1 MAILYLIVFIFYLTY
16 FKKEYIMDPVKVRN
30 AIVEIS
36 DAMTRAQAER
46 ELIREIVKKIHDE
59 EGLDKRVFRKMANVY
74 YKGNFQDETALNEEF
89 ETTFTNV
96 MS

>member
-1 MAILYLIVFIFYLTY
+1 
-16 FKKEYIMDPVKVRN
+16 MDPVKVRN
-30 AIVEIS
+30 AIVEVS
-36 DAMTRAQAER
+36 NALTRAQAER

-74 YKGNFQDETALNEEF
+74 YRGNFQDETALNEEF
-89 ETTFTNV
+89 ESTFTQV

>member
-1 MAILYLIVFIFYLTY
+1 
-16 FKKEYIMDPVKVRN
+16 MDTQKVRN
-30 AIVEIS
+30 AIVEVS
-36 DAMTRAQAER
+36 NAMTRAQAER

-59 EGLDKRVFRKMANVY
+59 EGLDKRVFRKMASVY

>member
-1 MAILYLIVFIFYLTY
+1 
-16 FKKEYIMDPVKVRN
+16 MDAQKVRN
-30 AIVEIS
+30 AIVEVS

-46 ELIREIVKKIHDE
+46 ELIREIVKRMHDE
-59 EGLDKRVFRKMANVY
+59 EGVDKRVFRKMASVY

>member
-1 MAILYLIVFIFYLTY
+1 
-16 FKKEYIMDPVKVRN
+16 MDAQKVRN
-30 AIVEIS
+30 AIVEVS

-46 ELIREIVKKIHDE
+46 ELIREIVKRMHDE
-59 EGLDKRVFRKMANVY
+59 EGIDKRVFRKMASVY

-89 ETTFTNV
+89 ETTFTNI

>member
-1 MAILYLIVFIFYLTY
+1 M
-16 FKKEYIMDPVKVRN
+16 MDPVKVRS

-36 DAMTRAQAER
+36 NAMTRAQSER
-46 ELIREIVKKIHDE
+46 ELIREIVKKINDE
-59 EGLDKRVFRKMANVY
+59 EGIDKRVFRKMASVY